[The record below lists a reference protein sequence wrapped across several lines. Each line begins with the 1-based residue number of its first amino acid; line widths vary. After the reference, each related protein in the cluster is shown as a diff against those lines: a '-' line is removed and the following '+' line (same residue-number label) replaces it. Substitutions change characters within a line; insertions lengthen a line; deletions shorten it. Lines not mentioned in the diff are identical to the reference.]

1 MPEVTNK
8 FVLLTITRDEAKLW
22 ATGLEKAT
30 KPEKIKALDDKGKHH
45 HVKQAQHHKGHGVDP
60 DEKVFFESITK
71 AIRPASEVLVMGH
84 GSGKSNTAHNFV
96 KFLNEKHQDVAK
108 KIVAELDLNIVRM
121 SENEVLAQARNWF
134 DAHHKTGL

>member
-30 KPEKIKALDDKGKHH
+30 KPEKIKALDDKGRHH
-45 HVKQAQHHKGHGVDP
+45 HVKQAQHHKGHGVDA
-60 DEKVFFESITK
+60 DEKIFFESITK
-71 AIRPASEVLVMGH
+71 AISPASEVLVLGH
-84 GSGKSNTAHNFV
+84 GSGKSNAAHNFV
-96 KFLNEKHQDVAK
+96 NFLKDKHKDVAT
-108 KIVAELDLNIVRM
+108 KIVAELDLDIDRL